1 MYSDEAGEGIVS
13 LYDVKFLLPIDKFK
27 AHKSAVTKLSMSQC
41 GTILATS
48 SGKGTLFRIF
58 HLPEGILMYT
68 FKRGISHAQIYSLS
82 LTIDKLVGSSDSG
95 TLHVFNLDKHLP
107 GLTTEAEE
115 ADEENKDSTA
125 WRALKSVISSVVP
138 KDYE

>member
-1 MYSDEAGEGIVS
+1 
-13 LYDVKFLLPIDKFK
+13 
-27 AHKSAVTKLSMSQC
+27 
-41 GTILATS
+41 
-48 SGKGTLFRIF
+48 
-58 HLPEGILMYT
+58 MYT

-82 LTIDKLVGSSDSG
+82 LTIDKLVVSSDSG